1 MQPGTHRFIYLYTLV
16 FPEIDVFDKFKE
28 NLFLSLV
35 ATFSNVRFVY
45 FIPKSPLKNVDKST
59 HSKVT

>member
-35 ATFSNVRFVY
+35 ATFSNVRFAY
-45 FIPKSPLKNVDKST
+45 FKIGRASCRERV
-59 HSKVT
+59 